1 LSSVEKPSLESLS
14 RQKGMALLMV
24 LVLLAMM
31 IIIVTELV
39 TSSEIQS
46 MSSENLVDEHLS
58 HYSEESALLKV
69 EEILFQ
75 DIEPPP
81 TKPLNELLLTPE
93 ERQVLERQKGTDSFH
108 DHWAG
113 LRDQEKNGRSWM
125 MTEVMD
131 EERFFNINTL
141 VDPRNGKVVKKRAD
155 FLKAILEVLEVKQSE
170 WNSFVDEV
178 VDLLDENDTG
188 KYESKTHNGSFTM
201 ISQLKEMENVED
213 ELFYGL
219 NYPVG
224 ELTLLE
230 ETLDDFDELEW
241 EDENE
246 DVDEDKPPFEEPA
259 AVPFEEWD
267 EEETFPGLKDVLTVY
282 GDGKINMNTAPLPIL
297 VAIFGEEDIAL
308 DVIRLRKKHPL
319 KGPEDLKTVAGT
331 SNGIGKYGD
340 MMTFR
345 SRYFRVIMTFQYHRI
360 RRQRITM
367 MMREG
372 PQAITLFR
380 GARL

>member
-1 LSSVEKPSLESLS
+1 MGSSVDHHS
-14 RQKGMALLMV
+14 RQRGMALLMV

-31 IIIVTELV
+31 VIVVTELV

-46 MSSENLVDEHLS
+46 MSSENMVDEHLS
-58 HYSEESALLKV
+58 HYSEETALLKV

-81 TKPLNELLLTPE
+81 TKPPDELQLTPE
-93 ERQVLERQKGTDSFH
+93 QREVLERQKGTDSFH
-108 DHWAG
+108 DHWAT

-125 MTEVMD
+125 MTEVLD
-131 EERFFNINTL
+131 EERFFNVNTL
-141 VDPRNGKVVKKRAD
+141 VDPRNGKLVKKRGD
-155 FLKAILEVLEVKQSE
+155 FLKEILKVLEVKESE
-170 WNSFVDEV
+170 LSGFVSEV
-178 VDLLDENDTG
+178 VDLVDQNETG
-188 KYESKTHNGSFTM
+188 KYESETHNGPLTM
-201 ISQLKEMENVED
+201 ISQLKEMEHVED

-224 ELTLLE
+224 EVTLLE
-230 ETLDDFDELEW
+230 ETLDDLDELDW
-241 EDENE
+241 EEEEEEKQE
-246 DVDEDKPPFEEPA
+246 DDEDKPPFEDKKSEPY
-259 AVPFEEWD
+259 EDWD
-267 EEETFPGLKDVLTVY
+267 EEEVFPGLKDVLTVY
-282 GDGKINMNTAPLPIL
+282 GDGKININTATVPIL
-297 VAIFGEEDIAL
+297 LAIFGEEDVAL
-308 DVIRLRKKHPL
+308 GVVRLRKKHPIKSL
-319 KGPEDLKTVAGT
+319 EDLKTVPGT
-331 SNGIGKYGD
+331 SNGVGKYGD

-345 SRYFRVIMTFQYHRI
+345 SRYFRVIMTFQYHRV

>member
-1 LSSVEKPSLESLS
+1 MGNFSQGQLS
-14 RQKGMALLMV
+14 RQRGMALLMV

-31 IIIVTELV
+31 VIVVTELV

-58 HYSEESALLKV
+58 YYSEESALLKI

-81 TKPLNELLLTPE
+81 TKPLNELELSPE
-93 ERQVLERQKGTDSFH
+93 ERKILDRQKGTDSFH
-108 DHWAG
+108 DHWAS
-113 LRDQEKNGRSWM
+113 LRDQEKNGRTWM
-125 MTEVMD
+125 LTEVMD

-141 VDPRNGKVVKKRAD
+141 VDPRNGKQIKKRVD
-155 FLKAILEVLEVKQSE
+155 FLKAILEVLEVKESE
-170 WNSFVDEV
+170 WSSFVNEA
-178 VDLLDENDTG
+178 VDLVDANDTG
-188 KYESKTHNGSFTM
+188 KYESETHNGPFTM

-219 NYPVG
+219 NYPAG
-224 ELTLLE
+224 EITLLE
-230 ETLDDFDELEW
+230 ETLDEFDDFEW
-241 EDENE
+241 GAAEEE
-246 DVDEDKPPFEEPA
+246 SQVKDEDKSPFDEVAKIPY
-259 AVPFEEWD
+259 EEWD
-267 EEETFPGLKDVLTVY
+267 EDEIFPGLKDVLTVY
-282 GDGKINMNTAPLPIL
+282 GDGKININTAPLPIL
-297 VAIFGEEDIAL
+297 VALFGEEEVGL

-319 KGPEDLKTVAGT
+319 KGLDDLKTVAGT

-340 MMTFR
+340 MITFR
-345 SRYFRVIMTFQYHRI
+345 SRYFRVIMTFQYHRV
-360 RRQRITM
+360 RRQRVTM